1 MHPALLYLAFR
12 QSAGGLKH
20 RLVRLKQPRY
30 FVPALLAIAYFWLSF
45 GMPGLLSRN
54 TGEATSSRFE
64 LYRLFVVPG
73 LAMMMLLGWATAPS
87 RPAPA
92 FTRPEAAQLFVLP
105 LTRRDLV
112 RYRLL
117 RPQMVFV
124 LLGCFFALGAL
135 RAPEMSSLYA
145 GIGGFLLLNLASL
158 NAMTAALLA
167 NRMKHAG
174 LRGFWLHI
182 PSALLLAVI
191 AVPVAMNFQ
200 AMGPIE
206 GGADKWLAPLLTDG
220 LARYTLWPIRE
231 IGLVPM
237 ATSLSE
243 FGEGL
248 SAVGVLVVAYYVA
261 CMLLVAPFEE
271 SALEL
276 AETTGRKVDAMRSG
290 GGFAALA
297 ASRMK
302 KARTTKLKLAPTGPS
317 WRAVLWQTLVAE
329 WRVGPWKLAVGLS
342 GILVLLAAFGERLSH
357 SRATGVFAIGLS
369 AAMGM
374 MLIMMCPRMM
384 ATGLHTEMRRL
395 AVWKA
400 LPISGYAM
408 LRGKVWAGAIL
419 VLVPGVV
426 VLSAAITAALGVAKY
441 DEMVIVLGIFLA
453 AVPLVPA
460 LAMMMIGLE
469 SAAVLMFPAWLSSMN
484 SEPGFETIGR
494 NLLSLVV
501 RMLGGSLLSIIPG
514 GLFAAIAV
522 VGAMSGQIAPA
533 LGTAGLVAAIA
544 LVGEMEFVIWLVGK
558 RFDEID
564 ATPE

>member
-1 MHPALLYLAFR
+1 MHSALFYLAFR

-20 RLVRLKQPRY
+20 RLLRLKQPRY

-45 GMPGLLSRN
+45 GMPGLVSHDGGAN
-54 TGEATSSRFE
+54 TSGRFE
-64 LYRLFVVPG
+64 MYRTFVVPG
-73 LAMMMLLGWATAPS
+73 IAMMMLMGWATAPS

-105 LTRRDLV
+105 FTRRDLV

-117 RPQMVFV
+117 RPQLVFI
-124 LLGCFFALGAL
+124 LLGCFFALGAS
-135 RAPEMSSLYA
+135 RSPEMSPLYA

-167 NRMKHAG
+167 NRMKHMG
-174 LRGFWLHI
+174 MHSLLLHI
-182 PSALLLAVI
+182 PSALILA
-191 AVPVAMNFQ
+191 ALALPVWRNFQ
-200 AMGPIE
+200 TMGPID
-206 GGADKWLAPLLTDG
+206 GNVARWLGPLFSDG
-220 LARYTLWPIRE
+220 LAYYAFWPMRQLA
-231 IGLVPM
+231 LVPM
-237 ATSLSE
+237 ATSLAE
-243 FGEGL
+243 FGQGI
-248 SAVGVLVVAYYVA
+248 AVVAGLALLYYVA

-271 SALEL
+271 RALEL
-276 AETTGRKVDAMRSG
+276 AETTGKKVDAMRSG

-342 GILVLLAAFGERLSH
+342 GLLVLLAVFGERLSH

-369 AAMGM
+369 AAMGI
-374 MLIMMCPRMM
+374 MLIMMCPRML

-395 AVWKA
+395 ALWKA
-400 LPISGYAM
+400 MPLSGYAL
-408 LRGKVWAGAIL
+408 LRGKIWGGAIL
-419 VLVPGVV
+419 VLLPGVIA
-426 VLSAAITAALGVAKY
+426 LSSAVAASMSVAKH
-441 DEMVIVLGIFLA
+441 DELPIVIGVFCAG
-453 AVPLVPA
+453 VPLIPA
-460 LAMMMIGLE
+460 LAMTMIGLE
-469 SAAVLMFPAWLSSMN
+469 SAAVMMFPAWLSSMH

-514 GLFAAIAV
+514 TIFAV
-522 VGAMSGQIAPA
+522 VTVLGGLSGKISAA
-533 LGTAGLVAAIA
+533 LGIAGVLAAIA
-544 LVGEMEFVIWLVGK
+544 LIAEMEFVIWLVGK

>member
-1 MHPALLYLAFR
+1 
-12 QSAGGLKH
+12 
-20 RLVRLKQPRY
+20 
-30 FVPALLAIAYFWLSF
+30 
-45 GMPGLLSRN
+45 
-54 TGEATSSRFE
+54 
-64 LYRLFVVPG
+64 
-73 LAMMMLLGWATAPS
+73 
-87 RPAPA
+87 
-92 FTRPEAAQLFVLP
+92 
-105 LTRRDLV
+105 
-112 RYRLL
+112 
-117 RPQMVFV
+117 
-124 LLGCFFALGAL
+124 
-135 RAPEMSSLYA
+135 
-145 GIGGFLLLNLASL
+145 
-158 NAMTAALLA
+158 
-167 NRMKHAG
+167 
-174 LRGFWLHI
+174 
-182 PSALLLAVI
+182 
-191 AVPVAMNFQ
+191 
-200 AMGPIE
+200 
-206 GGADKWLAPLLTDG
+206 
-220 LARYTLWPIRE
+220 
-231 IGLVPM
+231 
-237 ATSLSE
+237 
-243 FGEGL
+243 
-248 SAVGVLVVAYYVA
+248 
-261 CMLLVAPFEE
+261 
-271 SALEL
+271 
-276 AETTGRKVDAMRSG
+276 
-290 GGFAALA
+290 
-297 ASRMK
+297 
-302 KARTTKLKLAPTGPS
+302 
-317 WRAVLWQTLVAE
+317 
-329 WRVGPWKLAVGLS
+329 
-342 GILVLLAAFGERLSH
+342 
-357 SRATGVFAIGLS
+357 
-369 AAMGM
+369 M

-426 VLSAAITAALGVAKY
+426 VLSAATAAALGVAKY
-441 DEMVIVLGIFLA
+441 DEMVIVLGVFLA